1 VGCGWTAAHLLEI
14 RRGVA
19 TNLYHRRNVLEA
31 RLSSTPLQLP
41 IFHDVRQPE
50 ARDGSGRWGGRGGG
64 FRGPSPLSSASTQRA
79 AVLAEDETT
88 GANDRYICQET
99 RLATQT
105 HAERSRTS
113 NELIKL
119 VLIGALLHPTTSNL

>member
-14 RRGVA
+14 RRAVA

-50 ARDGSGRWGGRGGG
+50 ARDGSGRRGEGGPR
-64 FRGPSPLSSASTQRA
+64 PLPTFIRIHPTR